1 MSGENSNQHKTYENR
16 QLELPN
22 QLCPRPSYRGRQCC
36 STRYP
41 TTLVTGL
48 RGDKD
53 CRIWLAQASS
63 TSPSALGENLLS
75 AIPKTVKGQIAED
88 GLLNDIAPPTGIGL

>member
-1 MSGENSNQHKTYENR
+1 MKIASSNCRTNCARVLLTEAVSVAAPAIQ
-16 QLELPN
+16 P
-22 QLCPRPSYRGRQCC
+22 P
-36 STRYP
+36 
-41 TTLVTGL
+41 LVTGL